1 MRKYALVVAS
11 MHQTCLREDPF
22 AYINCA
28 MRRSTELLKLNI
40 KGLPNSNPIF
50 GEKYYIGSQIK
61 CFPSHF
67 STTGWSFL
75 STGMFDVSNY
85 SHPRAYV
92 FIRIVSFFSIT
103 TQMQNVRKTSN
114 SFWYHNNIPTQN
126 ATNANREIVVWSS
139 ARPAK
144 HYNASCRR
152 YLQSSVKTDISYMKL
167 KSNWCHLHFTD
178 ENIQTHR
185 HKFHTF

>member
-28 MRRSTELLKLNI
+28 MRRSTELLKLVI
-40 KGLPNSNPIF
+40 KRLPNSNPIF
-50 GEKYYIGSQIK
+50 GDKYYIGSQTK
-61 CFPSHF
+61 SFHLHF

-75 STGMFDVSNY
+75 SPGMFEVSYY

-92 FIRIVSFFSIT
+92 FIRIVPLFSSIT

-144 HYNASCRR
+144 KKIFAEFCEDRYIVYEIKIKLMSLAFHCREHPN
-152 YLQSSVKTDISYMKL
+152 T
-167 KSNWCHLHFTD
+167 
-178 ENIQTHR
+178 
-185 HKFHTF
+185 